1 MRTFWTCAPCSVKV
15 RNVVE
20 QESLLSLAKE
30 ELIIITTNE
39 SLNSFCDTSHQKDI
53 SVVLCY
59 TEAPWELKAS
69 YAFRIFD
76 YNSDAQICSDD
87 LEELLIAITG
97 DGLTNEEITAVV
109 ERVLKE
115 ADIDQDGRLS
125 YPEFEHMISRAPDF
139 VNLFRMTV

>member
-1 MRTFWTCAPCSVKV
+1 MRTFWTCALCSVKV